1 MVDAPPGDQPMSH
14 PHTSK
19 LARVRSIDTV
29 RHQVRRSALVLGL
42 RVALGLGL
50 VGGLVGALVGA
61 GTPAWAQGASLE
73 GSWSG
78 GGTVRFA
85 SGGEEQARCRAHY
98 SRRSKSV
105 YVLRATC
112 ATASGKA
119 AQSAT
124 LQKVGNN
131 RYSGTFYNSEY
142 DISGRI
148 YVVLRGSSQS
158 VLLTSAGGSAS
169 IRLSR

>member
-1 MVDAPPGDQPMSH
+1 MSK
-14 PHTSK
+14 PR
-19 LARVRSIDTV
+19 A
-29 RHQVRRSALVLGL
+29 GL
-42 RVALGLGL
+42 RAVLRAIHPFGLPS
-50 VGGLVGALVGA
+50 
-61 GTPAWAQGASLE
+61 GTPSIALAIGLLAAAGLSGVPRAHAADLE

-85 SGGEEQARCRAHY
+85 SGGEERARCRAYY
-98 SRRSKSV
+98 SRRSKAV

-112 ATASGKA
+112 ATASGRA

-124 LQKVGNN
+124 LQKVGDN

-148 YVVLRGSSQS
+148 YVILRGASQS
-158 VLLTSAGGSAS
+158 VRLTSGSGSAS
-169 IRLSR
+169 IRLTR

>member
-1 MVDAPPGDQPMSH
+1 MSEPHARNQASYTPGKPLR
-14 PHTSK
+14 
-19 LARVRSIDTV
+19 LAAATA
-29 RHQVRRSALVLGL
+29 AL
-42 RVALGLGL
+42 ALGLM
-50 VGGLVGALVGA
+50 GGAASTRAEA
-61 GTPAWAQGASLE
+61 GLE

-85 SGGEEQARCRAHY
+85 TGGEEQARCRAYY
-98 SRRSKSV
+98 SRRSAAV

-124 LQKVGNN
+124 LQKVGDN

-158 VLLTSAGGSAS
+158 VRLTSSSGSAS
-169 IRLSR
+169 FRLSR

>member
-1 MVDAPPGDQPMSH
+1 VRRQEIIPMSH
-14 PHTSK
+14 SHARHRASFG
-19 LARVRSIDTV
+19 LA
-29 RHQVRRSALVLGL
+29 
-42 RVALGLGL
+42 
-50 VGGLVGALVGA
+50 GALHYFKGLAGPSVGLMLA
-61 GTPAWAQGASLE
+61 GSLAGVFAVSAADAAGLE

-98 SRRSKSV
+98 SRRSNAV

-112 ATASGKA
+112 ATASGRA

-124 LQKVGNN
+124 LQRVGDN

-142 DISGRI
+142 DISGHI
-148 YVVLRGSSQS
+148 YVILRGSSQS
-158 VLLTSAGGSAS
+158 VRLTSSSGSAS
-169 IRLSR
+169 FRLSR

>member
-1 MVDAPPGDQPMSH
+1 MSH
-14 PHTSK
+14 PQ
-19 LARVRSIDTV
+19 ARSATAAGSTNALRSGPRSV
-29 RHQVRRSALVLGL
+29 RHAIWLSVLAVGL
-42 RVALGLGL
+42 M
-50 VGGLVGALVGA
+50 GGGAPSLAQAA
-61 GTPAWAQGASLE
+61 GLE

-85 SGGEEQARCRAHY
+85 SGAEEHARCRAHY
-98 SRRSKSV
+98 SRRSNAV

-124 LQKVGNN
+124 LQKVGDN
-131 RYSGTFYNSEY
+131 RYAGTFYNSEY

-148 YVVLRGSSQS
+148 YVILRGSSQS
-158 VLLTSAGGSAS
+158 VRLTSSSGSAS
-169 IRLSR
+169 FRLSR

>member
-1 MVDAPPGDQPMSH
+1 MPMSH
-14 PHTSK
+14 P
-19 LARVRSIDTV
+19 LASAN
-29 RHQVRRSALVLGL
+29 RRTGALTLAGCL
-42 RVALGLGL
+42 SALGLGL
-50 VGGLVGALVGA
+50 VAAGA
-61 GTPAWAQGASLE
+61 PSWAQAAGLE

-85 SGGEEQARCRAHY
+85 SGAEEQARCRAHY
-98 SRRSKSV
+98 SRRSKAV

-124 LQKVGNN
+124 LQKVGDN
-131 RYSGTFYNSEY
+131 RYSGTFYNSEF

-148 YVVLRGSSQS
+148 YVILRGSSQS
-158 VLLTSAGGSAS
+158 VRLTSSSGSAS
-169 IRLSR
+169 FRLSR

>member
-1 MVDAPPGDQPMSH
+1 MSH
-14 PHTSK
+14 PQARPATTVLLPKTRQHASK
-19 LARVRSIDTV
+19 TVQQAIRLWVLAMG
-29 RHQVRRSALVLGL
+29 LLG
-42 RVALGLGL
+42 
-50 VGGLVGALVGA
+50 GGAPSLAQAA
-61 GTPAWAQGASLE
+61 GLE

-85 SGGEEQARCRAHY
+85 SGAEEHARCRAHY
-98 SRRSKSV
+98 SRRSNAV

-124 LQKVGNN
+124 LQKVGDN

-148 YVVLRGSSQS
+148 YVIIRGSSQS
-158 VLLTSAGGSAS
+158 VRLTSSSGSAS
-169 IRLSR
+169 FRLSR

>member
-1 MVDAPPGDQPMSH
+1 MSH
-14 PHTSK
+14 PQARPATAVNLSK
-19 LARVRSIDTV
+19 TLRQASKSVQHAIRLSVLAFG
-29 RHQVRRSALVLGL
+29 LLG
-42 RVALGLGL
+42 
-50 VGGLVGALVGA
+50 GGGPSLAQAA
-61 GTPAWAQGASLE
+61 GLE

-85 SGGEEQARCRAHY
+85 SGAEEHARCRAHY
-98 SRRSKSV
+98 SRRSNAV

-124 LQKVGNN
+124 LQKVGDN

-148 YVVLRGSSQS
+148 YVIIRGSSQS
-158 VLLTSAGGSAS
+158 VRLTSTSGSAS
-169 IRLSR
+169 FRLSR

>member
-1 MVDAPPGDQPMSH
+1 MSH
-14 PHTSK
+14 PQARPKTTVLLIRK
-19 LARVRSIDTV
+19 LQPAPKRVRHAIRLS
-29 RHQVRRSALVLGL
+29 VLAVGL
-42 RVALGLGL
+42 LGGTSL
-50 VGGLVGALVGA
+50 AQAA
-61 GTPAWAQGASLE
+61 GLE

-78 GGTVRFA
+78 SGTVRFA
-85 SGGEEQARCRAHY
+85 SGAEEQARCRAHY
-98 SRRSKSV
+98 SRRSNAV

-124 LQKVGNN
+124 LQKVGDN

-148 YVVLRGSSQS
+148 YVIIRGSSQS
-158 VLLTSAGGSAS
+158 VRLNSSSGSAS
-169 IRLSR
+169 FRLSR

>member
-1 MVDAPPGDQPMSH
+1 MSH
-14 PHTSK
+14 PQ
-19 LARVRSIDTV
+19 ARPETTV
-29 RHQVRRSALVLGL
+29 LLTTTLRQLRKTVARAVGLSALAMGLLG
-42 RVALGLGL
+42 GTSL
-50 VGGLVGALVGA
+50 VQAA
-61 GTPAWAQGASLE
+61 GLE

-85 SGGEEQARCRAHY
+85 SGAEEQARCRAHY
-98 SRRSKSV
+98 SRRSNAV

-124 LQKVGNN
+124 LQKVGDN

-148 YVVLRGSSQS
+148 YVILRGSSQS
-158 VLLTSAGGSAS
+158 VRLTSSSGSAS
-169 IRLSR
+169 FRLSR

>member
-1 MVDAPPGDQPMSH
+1 
-14 PHTSK
+14 
-19 LARVRSIDTV
+19 LA
-29 RHQVRRSALVLGL
+29 QA
-42 RVALGLGL
+42 
-50 VGGLVGALVGA
+50 A
-61 GTPAWAQGASLE
+61 GLE

-78 GGTVRFA
+78 GGTVRLA
-85 SGGEEQARCRAHY
+85 SGAEEHARCRAHY
-98 SRRSKSV
+98 SRRSNAV

-124 LQKVGNN
+124 LQKVGDN

-148 YVVLRGSSQS
+148 YVIIRGSSQS
-158 VLLTSAGGSAS
+158 VRLTSSSGSAS
-169 IRLSR
+169 FRLSR

>member
-1 MVDAPPGDQPMSH
+1 MSFSYASQPSLLH
-14 PHTSK
+14 PIQST
-19 LARVRSIDTV
+19 ARVL
-29 RHQVRRSALVLGL
+29 AL
-42 RVALGLGL
+42 ALTIGFAALAT
-50 VGGLVGALVGA
+50 GAAGA
-61 GTPAWAQGASLE
+61 QAASLE

-85 SGGEEQARCRAHY
+85 SGAEERARCRAHY
-98 SRRSKSV
+98 SRRSNSV

-112 ATASGKA
+112 ATPSGKA

-124 LQKVGNN
+124 LQRVGDN
-131 RYSGTFYNSEY
+131 RYSGTFYNSEF

-148 YVVLRGSSQS
+148 YVILRGSSQS
-158 VLLTSAGGSAS
+158 VHLTSGSGSAS

>member
-1 MVDAPPGDQPMSH
+1 MLQHVP
-14 PHTSK
+14 K
-19 LARVRSIDTV
+19 TV
-29 RHQVRRSALVLGL
+29 RHAIGLSVLAIGL
-42 RVALGLGL
+42 LGS
-50 VGGLVGALVGA
+50 GGPSLAQAA
-61 GTPAWAQGASLE
+61 GLE

-78 GGTVRFA
+78 GGTVRLA
-85 SGGEEQARCRAHY
+85 SGAEEHARCRAHY
-98 SRRSKSV
+98 SRRSNAV

-124 LQKVGNN
+124 LQKVGDN

-148 YVVLRGSSQS
+148 YVIIRGSSQS
-158 VLLTSAGGSAS
+158 VRLTSSSGSAS
-169 IRLSR
+169 FRLSR

>member
-1 MVDAPPGDQPMSH
+1 MSH
-14 PHTSK
+14 PQARPGTTVLMTKTLQHAPKTVQRAIRLSV
-19 LARVRSIDTV
+19 LAIGLLGGGPS
-29 RHQVRRSALVLGL
+29 SAQ
-42 RVALGLGL
+42 A
-50 VGGLVGALVGA
+50 A
-61 GTPAWAQGASLE
+61 GLE

-78 GGTVRFA
+78 GGTVRLA
-85 SGGEEQARCRAHY
+85 SGAEEHARCRAHY
-98 SRRSKSV
+98 SRRSNAV

-124 LQKVGNN
+124 LQKVGDN

-148 YVVLRGSSQS
+148 YVIIRGSSQS
-158 VLLTSAGGSAS
+158 VRLTSSSGSAS
-169 IRLSR
+169 FRLSR

>member
-1 MVDAPPGDQPMSH
+1 MSPSRARQRANLRQAATFRH
-14 PHTSK
+14 SK
-19 LARVRSIDTV
+19 RLA
-29 RHQVRRSALVLGL
+29 GL
-42 RVALGLGL
+42 SVGLML
-50 VGGLVGALVGA
+50 A
-61 GTPAWAQGASLE
+61 GSLAGASLPISAANAAELE

-98 SRRSKSV
+98 SRRSNAV

-124 LQKVGNN
+124 LQRVGDN
-131 RYSGTFYNSEY
+131 RYSGTFYNSEF
-142 DISGRI
+142 DITGRI
-148 YVVLRGSSQS
+148 YVILRGSSQS
-158 VLLTSAGGSAS
+158 VRLTSSSGSAS
-169 IRLSR
+169 FRLSR

>member
-1 MVDAPPGDQPMSH
+1 MSH
-14 PHTSK
+14 SH
-19 LARVRSIDTV
+19 ARHRASL
-29 RHQVRRSALVLGL
+29 RSAPALQHFKGRAGPV
-42 RVALGLGL
+42 VALMLAASL
-50 VGGLVGALVGA
+50 AGALPASAAQAA
-61 GTPAWAQGASLE
+61 GLE

-85 SGGEEQARCRAHY
+85 SGAEEQARCRAHY
-98 SRRSKSV
+98 SRRSAAV

-112 ATASGKA
+112 ATASGRA

-124 LQKVGNN
+124 LQRVGDN

-148 YVVLRGSSQS
+148 YVILRGSSQT
-158 VLLTSAGGSAS
+158 VRLTSSSGSAS
-169 IRLSR
+169 FRLSR

>member
-1 MVDAPPGDQPMSH
+1 MSH
-14 PHTSK
+14 PHAGQHASFG
-19 LARVRSIDTV
+19 LAPTLKRPMQRASLSV
-29 RHQVRRSALVLGL
+29 GL
-42 RVALGLGL
+42 LL
-50 VGGLVGALVGA
+50 A
-61 GTPAWAQGASLE
+61 GSLAGASLPLSAAKAAELE

-85 SGGEEQARCRAHY
+85 TGAEEQARCRAHY
-98 SRRSKSV
+98 SRRAKGV

-124 LQKVGNN
+124 LQRVGDN
-131 RYSGTFYNSEY
+131 RYSGTFYNSEF

-158 VLLTSAGGSAS
+158 VRLTSSSGSAS
-169 IRLSR
+169 FRLSR

>member
-1 MVDAPPGDQPMSH
+1 MSH
-14 PHTSK
+14 PQARPGTTARLTKTLQHVPTRVQHAIRLSV
-19 LARVRSIDTV
+19 LAIG
-29 RHQVRRSALVLGL
+29 LLG
-42 RVALGLGL
+42 
-50 VGGLVGALVGA
+50 GGAPSLAQAA
-61 GTPAWAQGASLE
+61 GLE

-85 SGGEEQARCRAHY
+85 SGAEEHARCRAYY
-98 SRRSKSV
+98 SRRSNAV

-124 LQKVGNN
+124 LQKVGDN

-148 YVVLRGSSQS
+148 YVIIRGSSQS
-158 VLLTSAGGSAS
+158 VRLTSSSGSAS
-169 IRLSR
+169 FRFSR

>member
-1 MVDAPPGDQPMSH
+1 MSH
-14 PHTSK
+14 PQARPETTVFLTKALQHLPKTVQQAIR
-19 LARVRSIDTV
+19 LA
-29 RHQVRRSALVLGL
+29 VLAMGL
-42 RVALGLGL
+42 LG
-50 VGGLVGALVGA
+50 GGGPSLAQAA
-61 GTPAWAQGASLE
+61 GLE

-78 GGTVRFA
+78 GGTVRLA
-85 SGGEEQARCRAHY
+85 SGAEEHARCRAHY
-98 SRRSKSV
+98 SRRSNAV

-124 LQKVGNN
+124 LQKVGDN

-148 YVVLRGSSQS
+148 YVIIRGSSQS
-158 VLLTSAGGSAS
+158 VRLTSSSGSAS
-169 IRLSR
+169 FRLSR

>member
-1 MVDAPPGDQPMSH
+1 MSH
-14 PHTSK
+14 
-19 LARVRSIDTV
+19 LYAD
-29 RHQVRRSALVLGL
+29 RRQNFRRIGGIMLVSCLSALGVGL
-42 RVALGLGL
+42 LAAAASDRAQ
-50 VGGLVGALVGA
+50 AA
-61 GTPAWAQGASLE
+61 GLE

-85 SGGEEQARCRAHY
+85 SGAQEQARCRAHY
-98 SRRSKSV
+98 SRRSNAV

-124 LQKVGNN
+124 LQKVGDN

-148 YVVLRGSSQS
+148 YVILRGSSQS
-158 VLLTSAGGSAS
+158 VRLTSSSGSAS
-169 IRLSR
+169 FRLSR

>member
-1 MVDAPPGDQPMSH
+1 MSYLDASRATKSRRISTLKLV
-14 PHTSK
+14 TS
-19 LARVRSIDTV
+19 LSV
-29 RHQVRRSALVLGL
+29 VLL
-42 RVALGLGL
+42 
-50 VGGLVGALVGA
+50 GA
-61 GTPAWAQGASLE
+61 GAPGWAQAAGLE

-85 SGGEEQARCRAHY
+85 SGAEEQARCRAHY
-98 SRRSKSV
+98 SRRANGV

-124 LQKVGNN
+124 LQKVGDN

-158 VLLTSAGGSAS
+158 VRLTSGSGSAS
-169 IRLSR
+169 FRLSR

>member
-1 MVDAPPGDQPMSH
+1 MCQL
-14 PHTSK
+14 
-19 LARVRSIDTV
+19 LANANRRAGVLMRVTYL
-29 RHQVRRSALVLGL
+29 SAL
-42 RVALGLGL
+42 ALGL
-50 VGGLVGALVGA
+50 VTAGA
-61 GTPAWAQGASLE
+61 PSWAQAAGLE

-85 SGGEEQARCRAHY
+85 SGAQEQARCRAHY
-98 SRRSKSV
+98 SRRSNAV

-124 LQKVGNN
+124 LQKVGDN

-148 YVVLRGSSQS
+148 YVILRGSSQS
-158 VLLTSAGGSAS
+158 VRLTSSSGSAS
-169 IRLSR
+169 FRLSR

>member
-1 MVDAPPGDQPMSH
+1 MSH
-14 PHTSK
+14 PQARPRTTAFLTKTLQHVPKTVQHAIRLSV
-19 LARVRSIDTV
+19 LAIG
-29 RHQVRRSALVLGL
+29 LLG
-42 RVALGLGL
+42 
-50 VGGLVGALVGA
+50 GGAPSLAQAA
-61 GTPAWAQGASLE
+61 GLE

-85 SGGEEQARCRAHY
+85 SGAEEHARCRAHY
-98 SRRSKSV
+98 SRRSNAV

-124 LQKVGNN
+124 LQKVGDN

-148 YVVLRGSSQS
+148 YVIIRGSSQS
-158 VLLTSAGGSAS
+158 VQSHQQ
-169 IRLSR
+169 

>member
-1 MVDAPPGDQPMSH
+1 VRRQEISPMSQ
-14 PHTSK
+14 PNANPQARFRLFDPFK
-19 LARVRSIDTV
+19 LATATA
-29 RHQVRRSALVLGL
+29 ALAIGL
-42 RVALGLGL
+42 IGSGGSGRAL
-50 VGGLVGALVGA
+50 AA
-61 GTPAWAQGASLE
+61 GLE
-73 GSWSG
+73 GSWTG

-85 SGGEEQARCRAHY
+85 SGAEEQARCRAHY
-98 SRRSKSV
+98 SRRANAV

-119 AQSAT
+119 AQNAT
-124 LQKVGNN
+124 LQKVGDN

-148 YVVLRGSSQS
+148 YVILRGSSQS
-158 VLLTSAGGSAS
+158 VRLMSGSGSAS

>member
-1 MVDAPPGDQPMSH
+1 MSH
-14 PHTSK
+14 PQ
-19 LARVRSIDTV
+19 A
-29 RHQVRRSALVLGL
+29 RSATTAVFTKTWRSGPRPVRQAIWLSVLAVGL
-42 RVALGLGL
+42 MGD
-50 VGGLVGALVGA
+50 GAPSLAQAA
-61 GTPAWAQGASLE
+61 GLE

-85 SGGEEQARCRAHY
+85 SGAEEHARCRAHY
-98 SRRSKSV
+98 SRRSNGV

-124 LQKVGNN
+124 LQKVGDN
-131 RYSGTFYNSEY
+131 RYSGTFYNSEF

-148 YVVLRGSSQS
+148 YVIIRGSSQS
-158 VLLTSAGGSAS
+158 VRLTSSSGSAS
-169 IRLSR
+169 FRLSR

>member
-1 MVDAPPGDQPMSH
+1 MSEPHARNRAGYPLMKPGR
-14 PHTSK
+14 
-19 LARVRSIDTV
+19 LATV
-29 RHQVRRSALVLGL
+29 AAALAIGLLG
-42 RVALGLGL
+42 
-50 VGGLVGALVGA
+50 
-61 GTPAWAQGASLE
+61 GASAGRAEAGLE

-85 SGGEEQARCRAHY
+85 SGGEEQARCRAYY
-98 SRRSKSV
+98 SRRSAGV

-124 LQKVGNN
+124 LQKVGDN
-131 RYSGTFYNSEY
+131 RFSGTFYNSEY

-158 VLLTSAGGSAS
+158 VRLTSSSGSAS
-169 IRLSR
+169 FRLSR

>member
-1 MVDAPPGDQPMSH
+1 MFHPYASQPVTTRWMERLR
-14 PHTSK
+14 
-19 LARVRSIDTV
+19 LALAGSM
-29 RHQVRRSALVLGL
+29 
-42 RVALGLGL
+42 LGLGL
-50 VGGLVGALVGA
+50 LVAGAPAPAVAA
-61 GTPAWAQGASLE
+61 GLE

-85 SGGEEQARCRAHY
+85 SGAEEQARCRAHY
-98 SRRSKSV
+98 SRRSNAV
-105 YVLRATC
+105 YVLHATC

-124 LQKVGNN
+124 LQKVGDN

-148 YVVLRGSSQS
+148 YVILRGSNQS
-158 VLLTSAGGSAS
+158 VRLTSGSGSAS
-169 IRLSR
+169 FRLSR

>member
-1 MVDAPPGDQPMSH
+1 MSH
-14 PHTSK
+14 PQARPGTTILLTQMLQHVPKTVQHAVGLSVLVIGLLGGGGPS
-19 LARVRSIDTV
+19 LA
-29 RHQVRRSALVLGL
+29 QA
-42 RVALGLGL
+42 
-50 VGGLVGALVGA
+50 A
-61 GTPAWAQGASLE
+61 GLE

-78 GGTVRFA
+78 GGTVRLA
-85 SGGEEQARCRAHY
+85 SGAEEHARCRAHY
-98 SRRSKSV
+98 SRRSNAV

-124 LQKVGNN
+124 LQKVGDN

-148 YVVLRGSSQS
+148 YVIIRGSSQS
-158 VLLTSAGGSAS
+158 VRLTSSSGSAS
-169 IRLSR
+169 FRLSR

>member
-1 MVDAPPGDQPMSH
+1 MSH
-14 PHTSK
+14 PQARPGTTVL
-19 LARVRSIDTV
+19 LAKTLQHLPQTV
-29 RHQVRRSALVLGL
+29 QHAIRLSVLAIGL
-42 RVALGLGL
+42 LG
-50 VGGLVGALVGA
+50 GGAPSLAQAA
-61 GTPAWAQGASLE
+61 GLE

-85 SGGEEQARCRAHY
+85 SGGEEHARCRAHY
-98 SRRSKSV
+98 SRRSNAV

-124 LQKVGNN
+124 LQKVGDN

-148 YVVLRGSSQS
+148 YVIIRGSSQS
-158 VLLTSAGGSAS
+158 VRLTSSSGSAS
-169 IRLSR
+169 FRLSR